1 MAFLLRLVKMVSN
14 GVDGDVK
21 RRVVKGGFL
30 ASRDEIVRVVGGTC
44 RHLQYNQKTLF
55 WRRDVKKD
63 DDGFGDDNDDKF
75 KYLNLDKFK
84 YLNLDSVYPR
94 QNT

>member
-21 RRVVKGGFL
+21 RRLVKGGFL

-55 WRRDVKKD
+55 WRRDVEND

-75 KYLNLDKFK
+75 KYLNLDSASQL
-84 YLNLDSVYPR
+84 YCTYS
-94 QNT
+94 